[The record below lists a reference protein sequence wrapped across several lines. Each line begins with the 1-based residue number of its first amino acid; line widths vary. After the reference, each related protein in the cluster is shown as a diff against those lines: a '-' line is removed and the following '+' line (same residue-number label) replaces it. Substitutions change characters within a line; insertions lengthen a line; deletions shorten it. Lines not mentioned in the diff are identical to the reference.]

1 MASEKVTLCFSVA
14 FSKGLK
20 KSKYQSTMRHMML
33 CSRNSTKVAILNAS
47 VLSHK

>member
-14 FSKGLK
+14 FSQELK

-33 CSRNSTKVAILNAS
+33 CSRNSTEVAILNAS